1 MAVHPL
7 RVVYKKRNGIELELL
22 VVRPPDWDAS
32 DRMPAL
38 VWIHGGGWR
47 GGHPEMFLPHAEYF
61 SRRGAVAISV
71 AYRLIEPEPVI
82 DGEVTVET
90 CLEDC
95 KSAIRYIREHA
106 GELGIDPR
114 RIAAI
119 GDSAGGHL
127 ATSTAMVADC
137 DNPHEDESISSAP
150 DAVVNLNGVTDLT
163 ICFPNIP
170 IRYDQGAGDEAQRYL
185 NRYQQARCLSP
196 VFQVRAGLPPMLH
209 LHGLLDRTVEP
220 HQSIRLHEALLA
232 SGNHSELV
240 LYPDTK
246 HAFILYD
253 YTATDAE
260 IERAILDIDQFFIRL
275 GWLDVVY

>member
-1 MAVHPL
+1 
-7 RVVYKKRNGIELELL
+7 VVYKKRNSIELELL

-61 SRRGAVAISV
+61 SRRGAVAISI
-71 AYRLIEPEPVI
+71 AYRLIEPEPAK

-106 GELGIDPR
+106 GELGIDPT

-127 ATSTAMVADC
+127 AASTAMVADC
-137 DNPHEDESISSAP
+137 DNPHEDASISSAP

-170 IRYDQGAGDEAQRYL
+170 IRYDQVTGDEAQRYL

-232 SGNHSELV
+232 SGNRSELV

-275 GWLDVVY
+275 GWLEVVY